1 MVFQVEAGWAI
12 PRCPGSSN
20 LHELGSL
27 HVDLQ
32 QRSCEFL
39 ELLGSDW
46 DSHRP
51 GILDRMPVPDKDQ
64 CIF

>member
-1 MVFQVEAGWAI
+1 M
-12 PRCPGSSN
+12 
-20 LHELGSL
+20 
-27 HVDLQ
+27 DLQ

-64 CIF
+64 FFFIGGCAADMRE

>member
-1 MVFQVEAGWAI
+1 M
-12 PRCPGSSN
+12 
-20 LHELGSL
+20 
-27 HVDLQ
+27 DLQ

-51 GILDRMPVPDKDQ
+51 GILDRMPVPDKEGMMMDTDDSWEKI
-64 CIF
+64 CMR